1 LQANLTAMVAMSE
14 PSNIRW
20 RTSQKYREFRQRLWE
35 VAHFDQEMPLEDNS
49 EDEDLVVASARQT
62 TTCPLT
68 QTTFDRPVVNPDC
81 GHTYSREAI
90 ITMARSATSVRC
102 PIHGCNNTVHIS
114 RLHPNEAMERRIAR
128 KDQPRIFS

>member
-1 LQANLTAMVAMSE
+1 MQSNLAAMSGDAGVH
-14 PSNIRW
+14 W
-20 RTSQKYREFRQRLWE
+20 RKSQRYREFRQRLWE
-35 VAHFDQEMPLEDNS
+35 VTHFDQEMPIEEDF

-68 QTTFDRPVVNPDC
+68 QMTFDRPVVNPDC

-90 ITMARSATSVRC
+90 LTMARSATSVRC

-114 RLHPNEAMERRIAR
+114 RLHPNEAMERRISR